1 MVAGEEAS
9 GLTGKAGEPGY
20 TQPVERERERPQNRN
35 PVAGGCLPRR
45 DTSEGSD
52 SCINLGVKVEEGRK
66 VDVEL
71 RNARKEPDASG
82 DAVAEKRERGP
93 TGEAEDGGYRARG
106 LGGDSGG
113 LSLTI
118 RTSAGGAAKNDAA
131 VPLDGK
137 GGESVRRKDC
147 VGGDEKPAFVQRERY
162 PGGSED
168 ADSVLGNEVRDP
180 SVDEKAGVIDVG

>member
-1 MVAGEEAS
+1 MSGSIVPERGE
-9 GLTGKAGEPGY
+9 TGVVG
-20 TQPVERERERPQNRN
+20 
-35 PVAGGCLPRR
+35 
-45 DTSEGSD
+45 
-52 SCINLGVKVEEGRK
+52 GRK
-66 VDVEL
+66 DKGLLGENREDGGVRRSDGVEQV
-71 RNARKEPDASG
+71 

-147 VGGDEKPAFVQRERY
+147 VGGNEKPAFVQRERY
-162 PGGSED
+162 PSGSED
-168 ADSVLGNEVRDP
+168 ADSVLGNEVRDA